1 MKILLRKIDDFLFM
15 GEGTVLDRILY
26 YGSIAFMLVATI
38 LGLLIIYLNG
48 GN

>member
-1 MKILLRKIDDFLFM
+1 MKYLLRKIDDFLFM
-15 GEGTVLDRILY
+15 GEGTVFDRILY
-26 YGSIAFMLVATI
+26 YGSIVFMLVATI